1 MKNLNLHLTTFALL
15 SAAYVIAYTVTSGFV
30 YPIQTAL
37 LPEVS
42 EKTGLL
48 FIPHGVRILAFYY
61 YGWRAIVYLL
71 PASYL
76 MWLLTVYGSGID
88 VSIQQPLISLIA
100 CYLGVGLASVLVVM
114 RPSKPDLTA
123 WKFLIFAGI
132 IGSIFNG
139 LGLSIGQYQ
148 ENMIENVIGYVIG
161 DVAGL
166 LTSLLILIYLFKF
179 LRHYREK

>member
-1 MKNLNLHLTTFALL
+1 MKLQLGTFAFL
-15 SAAYVIAYTVTSGFV
+15 SASYVIAYTLTSGFI

-48 FIPHGVRILAFYY
+48 FIPHGVRILAIYFY
-61 YGWRAIVYLL
+61 GCRASVYLL

-76 MWLLTVYGSGID
+76 MWLLAVYGSGID
-88 VSIQQPLISLIA
+88 FRIQQPLISLVA
-100 CYLGVGLASVLVVM
+100 CYLGVRLESVLVVM

-148 ENMIENVIGYVIG
+148 ENLIENVIGYVIG

-166 LTSLLILIYLFKF
+166 LASFLILIYLFKF
-179 LRHYREK
+179 IRHYREN

>member
-1 MKNLNLHLTTFALL
+1 MNNLKLYPTTFAIL
-15 SAAYVIAYTVTSGFV
+15 SAAYVIAYTLTSGFV

-48 FIPHGVRILAFYY
+48 FIPHGVRIIAIYY
-61 YGWRAIVYLL
+61 YGWRAIIYLL

-88 VSIQQPLISLIA
+88 FGIQQPVISLVA
-100 CYLGVGLASVLVVM
+100 CYLGVRLASVLAVI

-148 ENMIENVIGYVIG
+148 ENLVQNIIGYVIG

-179 LRHYREK
+179 LRHYQEN

>member
-1 MKNLNLHLTTFALL
+1 MHNLKLYLTTFAFL
-15 SAAYVIAYTVTSGFV
+15 SAAYVIAYTLTSGFI
-30 YPIQTAL
+30 YPLQTAL

-42 EKTGLL
+42 EKICLL
-48 FIPHGVRILAFYY
+48 FIPHGVRILAIYY

-76 MWLLTVYGSGID
+76 MWLLEVYGSGIEF
-88 VSIQQPLISLIA
+88 SIQQPVISLVA
-100 CYLGVGLASVLVVM
+100 CYLGVRLAIMLLVM

-123 WKFLIFAGI
+123 WKFLIFAGT

-139 LGLSIGQYQ
+139 LGLSISQYQ
-148 ENMIENVIGYVIG
+148 ENLVQNVIGYVIG

-179 LRHYREK
+179 LRHYREN